1 MLYSTWAMLESSALW
16 ESNAVKMGFCG
27 GRKTVTVIRV
37 TTSFKDNRV
46 DVRITTGIRGAQIL
60 LSIS

>member
-1 MLYSTWAMLESSALW
+1 MLESSALW